1 MSNLSGKYLYHGT
14 LRKMATGFPNKAG
27 GSWFATDPLQSILH
41 AVQHSGSYNTK
52 TPYLYIYK
60 VIKTPKI
67 IKFNTSSN
75 FNKFAINSGFQLEKK
90 QKTFAFSGENYSI
103 ARKLCTN
110 GVYDGWWFP
119 VDQTQVVLCNPSRFL
134 KFVKVLKINRPAKGW
149 MNISFKRG
157 MFKKTNLNKFSTV
170 PVKLNN
176 VININQP
183 SPNHMYLAQN
193 RGDMEKLYDPNGSP
207 VNFNKNTRAFKYRGK
222 SYRLAGSFT
231 LGPMRP
237 NKAKVMANRIK
248 ARTGIEYNSNA
259 IKEVSY
265 QNKSNIVPLMKKREL
280 LEQNYYKRLIPRRK
294 NNVNI
299 NSSSLY

>member
-1 MSNLSGKYLYHGT
+1 MANLTGKYLYHGT
-14 LRKMATGFPNKAG
+14 LRKMASGFPNKPG

-41 AVQHSGSYNTK
+41 AVQHSGSFNTK

-60 VIKTPKI
+60 VINTPKI
-67 IKFNTSSN
+67 IKFNTVNN
-75 FNKFAINSGFQLEKK
+75 FNKFAINMGFQLEKN
-90 QKTFAFSGENYSI
+90 QKTFAFSGENYGI
-103 ARKLCTN
+103 ARKLCSN

-119 VDQTQVVLCNPSRFL
+119 ADQTQVVLCNPSRFL
-134 KFVKVLKINRPAKGW
+134 KFIKVLKIIRPAKGW

-157 MFKKTNLNKFSTV
+157 MFKKININKFSTL

-183 SPNHMYLAQN
+183 SPNHMYFAQK
-193 RGDMEKLYDPNGSP
+193 GEEEKLYDPNGNP
-207 VNFNKNTRAFKYRGK
+207 VNFNKNTRAFNYKGK
-222 SYRLAGSFT
+222 PYRLAGSFT

-265 QNKSNIVPLMKKREL
+265 QNKNNTVTLMKKREL
-280 LEQNYYKRLIPRRK
+280 LEQNYYRRAATRTK